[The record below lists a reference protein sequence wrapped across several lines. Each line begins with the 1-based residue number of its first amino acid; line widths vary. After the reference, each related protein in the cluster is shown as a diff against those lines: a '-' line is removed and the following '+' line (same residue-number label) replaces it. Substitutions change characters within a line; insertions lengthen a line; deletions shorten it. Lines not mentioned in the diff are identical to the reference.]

1 MVLALLWW
9 LALSLGAACGARV
22 GEALTCYGK
31 ELPVVGA
38 SMQVKLQHPVG
49 ACVAY
54 LAVCPDGPKLAVA
67 LATRANH
74 KLPYAV
80 CGVCFPARVLQCETL
95 VVVVV
100 AVKDNICVV
109 LVERVPY
116 RC

>member
-31 ELPVVGA
+31 ELPVVGNR
-38 SMQVKLQHPVG
+38 MQVKLQHPVG

-54 LAVCPDGPKLAVA
+54 LAVCLDGPKRGVA
-67 LATRANH
+67 PPTRTNH
-74 KLPYAV
+74 KLPYAL
-80 CGVCFPARVLQCETL
+80 CGIELPARVLLCETL

-100 AVKDNICVV
+100 D
-109 LVERVPY
+109 R
-116 RC
+116 